1 MSLIL
6 GDNLEE
12 LKKIESNSI
21 NLIYLDPP
29 FFTQKTHKLKDS
41 NNKEYSFE
49 DSWESIEEYMFF
61 IEERLKECYRVLK
74 EDGAL
79 FLHCDKA
86 ASHYLRV
93 VLDKV
98 FGMNNFVNEIIWYY
112 RRWSNSKKGLLNSHQ
127 NIYFYA
133 KTKKFKF
140 KKLFTEY
147 SPTTNIDQILQNRV
161 KNKEGKSIYQK
172 DEYGEIVMN
181 NNKQGVP
188 LGDVWEI
195 PFLNPR
201 AKERCGYPTQKPILL
216 LEKIIELVTDEGDLV
231 LDPFCGSGTTLVA
244 AKLLNRKYI
253 GIDISKEAI
262 ELAKLRLEKPIKT
275 SSQLLN
281 LGKESY
287 IEKSQKE
294 IEILNIL
301 GAIPVQ
307 RNKGIDGFLK
317 KENINGLI
325 SIKIQ
330 KSYESLE
337 EALEL
342 LLKNSIKKKCEKML
356 LIKTNNSY
364 KNVLFKEEASQFK
377 DIIII
382 DSLELDLEKKLNK
395 KI

>member
-262 ELAKLRLEKPIKT
+262 ELAKMRLEKPIKT

-317 KENINGLI
+317 KEDTNGLI

-342 LLKNSIKKKCEKML
+342 LLKSSIKKKCEKML

-364 KNVLFKEEASQFK
+364 KNVLFKEEASQYK

-382 DSLELDLEKKLNK
+382 DSLELALEKKLNK

>member
-74 EDGAL
+74 EDGTL

-112 RRWSNSKKGLLNSHQ
+112 KRWSNSKKGLLNSHQ

-262 ELAKLRLEKPIKT
+262 ELAKMRLEKPIKT

-317 KENINGLI
+317 KEDTNGLI

-342 LLKNSIKKKCEKML
+342 LLKSSIKKKCEKML

-364 KNVLFKEEASQFK
+364 KNVLFKEESSQYK

-382 DSLELDLEKKLNK
+382 DSLELALEKKLNK

>member
-112 RRWSNSKKGLLNSHQ
+112 KRWSNSKKGLLNSHQ

-262 ELAKLRLEKPIKT
+262 ELAKMRLEKPIKT

-317 KENINGLI
+317 KEDTNGLI

-342 LLKNSIKKKCEKML
+342 LLKSSIKKKCEKML

-364 KNVLFKEEASQFK
+364 KNVLFKEESSQYK

-382 DSLELDLEKKLNK
+382 DSLELALEKKLNK

>member
-29 FFTQKTHKLKDS
+29 FFTQKTHKLKDH

-112 RRWSNSKKGLLNSHQ
+112 KRWSNSKKGLLNSHQ

-364 KNVLFKEEASQFK
+364 KNVLFKEEESQFK